1 MQKQFFLFKKSRT
14 LVSETADFLAV
25 SSHAT
30 RKNLAKAIFNLA
42 KAIFNLAKGLSEGE
56 IVPAET
62 GGRPWPHEWEGPT
75 EGGRDGAACCG
86 GFSAGGGGHS
96 PTRITF
102 SELRIRRRRWSGD
115 R

>member
-42 KAIFNLAKGLSEGE
+42 KGPSKGSLS
-56 IVPAET
+56 PL
-62 GGRPWPHEWEGPT
+62 
-75 EGGRDGAACCG
+75 
-86 GFSAGGGGHS
+86 
-96 PTRITF
+96 RITF

>member
-42 KAIFNLAKGLSEGE
+42 KGLSEGE
-56 IVPAET
+56 MVPAET